1 MKNLLLLIALVFV
14 GVSYAQEVTW
24 RTIDEAQK
32 LNEDKANA
40 RLIFMDAYT
49 PWCGPCRMMEN
60 NTFKDPEVVAMLEE
74 HFHAVKFNAEGPEP
88 AVFNGVEYKNEGYSA
103 ERGNGRNSAHD
114 LSRYLQVTGYPSLI
128 FIGKNGELIGK
139 VAGYHDP
146 TRFKELL
153 QRALDTKTE

>member
-1 MKNLLLLIALVFV
+1 MENLLLFASLLFV
-14 GVSYAQEVTW
+14 GTINAQEVTW
-24 RTIDEAQK
+24 RSIEEAQK
-32 LNEDKANA
+32 LNEDEANA
-40 RLIFMDAYT
+40 RMIFMDAYT

-60 NTFKDPEVVAMLEE
+60 NTFKDPEVVQMLEE
-74 HFHAVKFNAEGPEP
+74 HFHAVKFNAEGPKP
-88 AVFNGVEYKNEGYSA
+88 AVFNGVEYKNEGYI
-103 ERGNGRNSAHD
+103 EGRGNGRNNAHS
-114 LSRYLQVTGYPSLI
+114 LTRYLQVTGYPSLI